1 METLKN
7 TNANLISTLDE
18 VMKIQADGREK
29 RRIAE
34 QEMQNMENELKQKLL
49 EISERK

>member
-1 METLKN
+1 METLKA
-7 TNANLISTLDE
+7 TNQSLISTLDE